1 MTRPLRVLMIA
12 PGNEIV
18 GGQTV
23 QAIRL
28 LKLIGD
34 APGIDIR
41 FQPINPLFP
50 VPFRWVKSIPVV
62 RTAFNAL
69 LYLTLLFTKAWS
81 ADVLHIFTAGLY
93 SYMLWTVP
101 ALIAGKLYGKKTI
114 INYRDGQ
121 AEIHLNT
128 HKIAKPTLL
137 WADVIV
143 TPSEFLVDVFRR
155 YGIKA
160 RSIVNVIDT
169 SPFLYRER
177 SKLRPVIMTNRMLE
191 PLYNVDCILR
201 AFERVQKR
209 YPDASLTIAHHGFLQ
224 PQLEQRAVDLGLRNC
239 RFIGKV
245 AIADI
250 PKVYDDAD
258 IYVMTPNIDNMPGTL
273 LECMASGIPI
283 VSTNAGG
290 IPYVVTDEKTALLVD
305 LDDDEGVARQVF
317 RLLED
322 VSLVQRITQEARR
335 EVEKYRGEPVR
346 DQWIALYRELTSKS

>member
-1 MTRPLRVLMIA
+1 METALALA
-12 PGNEIV
+12 
-18 GGQTV
+18 
-23 QAIRL
+23 
-28 LKLIGD
+28 
-34 APGIDIR
+34 
-41 FQPINPLFP
+41 
-50 VPFRWVKSIPVV
+50 

-69 LYLTLLFTKAWS
+69 LYLTLLFAKARS

-114 INYRDGQ
+114 VNYRDGQ

-128 HKIAKPTLL
+128 HRIAKPTLL

-169 SPFLYRER
+169 TPFLYRQR
-177 SKLRPVIMTNRMLE
+177 SKLRPIIMTNRMLE

-201 AFERVQKR
+201 AFSRVQQR
-209 YPDASLTIAHHGFLQ
+209 YPDATLTIAHHGFLQ
-224 PQLEQRAVDLGLRNC
+224 PELERHAAGLGLRNC

-250 PKVYDDAD
+250 PKLYDDAD
-258 IYVMTPNIDNMPGTL
+258 LYVMTPNIDNMPGTL

-290 IPYVVTDEKTALLVD
+290 IPYVVEDGKTALLVGV
-305 LDDDEGVARQVF
+305 DDDEGVARQIF

-322 VSLVQRITQEARR
+322 TSMVRSITGAARR

-346 DQWIALYRELTSKS
+346 DQWIALYREVLEPK